1 MDTPSLMKP
10 RVALFALALMAL
22 LLAGC
27 AGTTG
32 PVIVATTLL
41 SPACPSSLTDV
52 RSGSR
57 LSQLVPS
64 SPEQAVF
71 CKYAGMNEKVKS
83 GTLVRIVVVRN
94 PSTLAKLLNQLK
106 PVPKDA
112 VYPCPSD
119 LGGRDAIVF
128 AKAEKTTTVII
139 PTSGCPFVSSTNTAG
154 RWFLSKAAYFELQKL
169 DSATFR

>member
-1 MDTPSLMKP
+1 MKP
-10 RVALFALALMAL
+10 RVALFALVLMSL

-27 AGTTG
+27 AGTTR
-32 PVIVATTLL
+32 PVIVATQLL
-41 SPACPSSLTDV
+41 SPACPSSLTEIHI
-52 RSGSR
+52 GSR
-57 LSQLVPS
+57 PGKLVPS
-64 SPEQAVF
+64 APKQAVF
-71 CKYAGMNEKVKS
+71 CKYAGFNEKVKS
-83 GTLVRIVVVRN
+83 GTLIHVVAVRN
-94 PSTLAKLLNQLK
+94 PSALAKLLNQAR
-106 PVPKDA
+106 PVPKGA

-119 LGGRDAIVF
+119 SGGRNAIVF